1 MSFKQEHENI
11 CRVIKFKAMTKHHER
26 ANSINP
32 NRVENKR
39 EKKKA
44 AVKSLLR
51 TKVKKHNNILL
62 KEGRNTV
69 RQKIRTRF
77 FFSPEIDG

>member
-1 MSFKQEHENI
+1 MKIYVVLSSSKPRRGIMNGQTPSTQI
-11 CRVIKFKAMTKHHER
+11 VSKIK
-26 ANSINP
+26 
-32 NRVENKR
+32 